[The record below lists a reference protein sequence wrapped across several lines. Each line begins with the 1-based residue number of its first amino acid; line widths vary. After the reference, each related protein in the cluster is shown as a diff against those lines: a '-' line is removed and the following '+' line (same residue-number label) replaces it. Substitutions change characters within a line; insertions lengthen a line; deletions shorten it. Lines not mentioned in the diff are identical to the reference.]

1 MSLAG
6 GEGWRLVEQSGEG
19 VAEGVRPEREGPTG
33 AGKEQVVAQALGS
46 HSWLERA
53 GEESPAANESAVCL
67 RPGRVTS
74 AECSC
79 GVALCPD
86 GQMPQAPGM
95 VSDFCFFPVRSYRP
109 GCCLSTVT
117 RTGLW

>member
-1 MSLAG
+1 MECRWLVGRDGGWWSRRGRELLRVKVPQGPGRSRLWRRPWGATAG
-6 GEGWRLVEQSGEG
+6 LREQ
-19 VAEGVRPEREGPTG
+19 ER
-33 AGKEQVVAQALGS
+33 QA
-46 HSWLERA
+46 RA
-53 GEESPAANESAVCL
+53 AKESAVCL
-67 RPGRVTS
+67 RPCRVTS

-86 GQMPQAPGM
+86 GQMPQDPGM
-95 VSDFCFFPVRSYRP
+95 VFDFCFFPIRSYRP